1 MSSCA
6 TLSRQIRPAKAD
18 RAGGESGGQ
27 RSGGTSKPVHKLCG
41 TSLSRLYY
49 TVYSRISR
57 GSRILP
63 LVDWM
68 WCERCC
74 APVQM
79 IQRDMR
85 EPAPRNG
92 KRRRAN

>member
-18 RAGGESGGQ
+18 QARGESGGR
-27 RSGGTSKPVHKLCG
+27 RSGGTAKPVHKLCG

-68 WCERCC
+68 WCEMCG

-92 KRRRAN
+92 KRRGGN